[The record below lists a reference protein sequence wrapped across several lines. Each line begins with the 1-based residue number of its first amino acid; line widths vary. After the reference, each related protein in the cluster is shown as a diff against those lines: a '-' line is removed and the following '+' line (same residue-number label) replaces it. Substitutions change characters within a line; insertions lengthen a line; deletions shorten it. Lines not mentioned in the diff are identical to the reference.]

1 MNYLG
6 VTFCAIEFSKAKAFM
21 GATHYFVLWG
31 LPLILVIS
39 SATNLVGRAKKME
52 AKLAAKKE

>member
-6 VTFCAIEFSKAKAFM
+6 IVFCAIEFSKVKIFL
-21 GATHYFVLWG
+21 GATYYFVLWG
-31 LPLILVIS
+31 LPLLLVII
-39 SATNLVGRAKKME
+39 SATNLVGRAKKIE